1 MYPQRS
7 GPPWGLI
14 LIVLLLLGGGYIY
27 LNPPQPQSSGRG
39 PFTSGNQGGLVSQGT
54 QATQVVES
62 GQPERPLDPF
72 IIPSATLFSKD
83 TWIVTEGVY
92 VANIPTAAVMER
104 EIPAAWYT
112 AGQRIPLGQIVKG
125 ATSDAHIV
133 PGLQLYDDTSGQYL
147 VEFQADQQ
155 NRMLTVRFL
164 KPVAIFSA
172 RAYNVRYSQ
181 TDKSLLASFVDDTA
195 VLNYL
200 SQKIDERV
208 RELACSDRDPATGF
222 FLTDSQGRTVLQAGR
237 ADIEDTVRG
246 ILGAFYQG
254 QPNSPTVNVIIPEGD
269 CYLRPDP
276 RAEGAPGGQTP

>member
-7 GPPWGLI
+7 GPPYGLI
-14 LIVLLLLGGGYIY
+14 LIVLLLFGGAYIY
-27 LNPPQPQSSGRG
+27 LNPMQPQSTGRG
-39 PFTSGNQGGLVSQGT
+39 PFTSGQGGGLVSEGA
-54 QATQVVES
+54 QATQVVAT
-62 GQPERPLDPF
+62 GVPERPLDPF

-92 VANIPTAAVMER
+92 IANIPTAAAMQR
-104 EIPAAWYT
+104 EIPASWYT
-112 AGQRIPLGQIVKG
+112 AGQRIPLGQVVKG
-125 ATSDAHIV
+125 ATADAHIV

-147 VEFQADQQ
+147 VEFEADQA
-155 NRMLTVRFL
+155 NRVLTVRFL

-172 RAYNVRYSQ
+172 RAFNVRYSQ
-181 TDKSLLASFVDDTA
+181 TDKSFLASFVDDTD

-200 SQKIDERV
+200 SQMVDQRV
-208 RELACSDRDPATGF
+208 RELACSDRDPDTGF

-254 QPNSPTVNVIIPEGD
+254 QPNSPTVNVIIPDGQ

-276 RAEGAPGGQTP
+276 RAEGAPGGQNP